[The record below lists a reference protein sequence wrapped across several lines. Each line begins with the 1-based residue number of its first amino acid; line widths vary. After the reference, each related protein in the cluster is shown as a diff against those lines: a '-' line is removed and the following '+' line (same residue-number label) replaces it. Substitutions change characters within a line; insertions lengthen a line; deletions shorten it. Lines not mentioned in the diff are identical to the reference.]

1 VLGSGV
7 TNVGGIAGWRG
18 TNVTIPWQG
27 LHAML
32 VALDDE
38 VEASLQKV
46 AALPFEFRIQRTD
59 VSLGF

>member
-1 VLGSGV
+1 
-7 TNVGGIAGWRG
+7 
-18 TNVTIPWQG
+18 
-27 LHAML
+27 ML